1 MAKKRK
7 PAVRKIRSKT
17 GETFESQTGGRGMI
31 CVLRADTKPQIDRF
45 VRDLQDFCL
54 LEELEEVEVMSI
66 QISPG
71 GGYEAIVRAHN
82 ANLFS
87 RIGGWVQDRFR
98 RKGKE
103 EPEEEVFD
111 EEGRVLALPPG
122 RGPFAEETLAPVEGE
137 VTRTTYQAPTAES
150 RYRKVP
156 TERVPV
162 VRTPKQV
169 EEEVR
174 QRIKEPSSAVAT
186 TIRIPYE
193 EEAAGSG
200 RFRRAAGRAKEKT
213 YGRAKSAHERRRA
226 FKESEEAAAE
236 EEFRKR
242 YRSTAGEAFSF
253 RQRRADEDPEDYE
266 EAREEAFGKY
276 QKKSYIPISERGR
289 TVKGIKKAQREEA
302 RLQAELRRHG
312 IQTETPTRTVKTQMP
327 IYNPSTGQYE
337 MKTVTQTI
345 PGRRYTTAELRRKL
359 EREKAARGPSLARRA
374 ATAGAVG
381 AQRATVWT
389 GMMTQAAAGT
399 APSFRR
405 GAFQRGAQT
414 FGPTGIPSTIA
425 APTPTGQS
433 RLQML
438 TIPMVGVNPAT
449 PLKMRQPTQAPT
461 RLSRRARVPSIM
473 PGGGMVEV

>member
-66 QISPG
+66 QMSPG

-87 RIGGWVQDRFR
+87 RIGGWVQERFR
-98 RKGKE
+98 RKDKD

-122 RGPFAEETLAPVEGE
+122 RGPFAEEALAPVEGE
-137 VTRTTYQAPTAES
+137 VARTTYGAPTAES
-150 RYRKVP
+150 RYRRVP

-162 VRTPKQV
+162 VRTPEQV

-174 QRIKEPSSAVAT
+174 QKAARPTSAVAP

-193 EEAAGSG
+193 EEAGPG
-200 RFRRAAGRAKEKT
+200 RFRRAAGYAKEKT
-213 YGRAKSAHERRRA
+213 YGRARGAHERRQA
-226 FKESEEAAAE
+226 FREAEEAAAE

-242 YRSTAGEAFSF
+242 YRSTAGEAFEF
-253 RQRRADEDPEDYE
+253 RKRYAEEDPEEYE
-266 EAREEAFGKY
+266 EAREEAFEKY
-276 QKKSYIPISERGR
+276 QKKAYIPISERGR
-289 TVKGIKKAQREEA
+289 TVKGIRKAQREEA
-302 RLQAELRRHG
+302 RLQSELRRHG

-345 PGRRYTTAELRRKL
+345 PGRKYTTSELRRKL
-359 EREKAARGPSLARRA
+359 EREKASRGPSLARRA

-414 FGPTGIPSTIA
+414 FGPTGVPSTIA

-438 TIPMVGVNPAT
+438 TIPVVGVTPAT
-449 PLKMRQPTQAPT
+449 PLRMRQPTQAPT